1 MSKDRDIDLGKD
13 PALGVRRDATR
24 DVLAGEL
31 DSPAWL
37 LALVKI
43 NAATSKKMTKTRNY
57 NPLYQVEL

>member
-1 MSKDRDIDLGKD
+1 MC
-13 PALGVRRDATR
+13 AGVRRDATR

-31 DSPAWL
+31 DSPAWP

-57 NPLYQVEL
+57 NPFYQVDL